1 MMESVIEPQR
11 ERERERQ
18 RELWPRESVIAAGES
33 DGGRCVCV
41 CVSQGALLSPP
52 LARQSK
58 RNEEALSS
66 LHT

>member
-41 CVSQGALLSPP
+41 CVSGGFAEPSPGT
-52 LARQSK
+52 SVK
-58 RNEEALSS
+58 TE
-66 LHT
+66 